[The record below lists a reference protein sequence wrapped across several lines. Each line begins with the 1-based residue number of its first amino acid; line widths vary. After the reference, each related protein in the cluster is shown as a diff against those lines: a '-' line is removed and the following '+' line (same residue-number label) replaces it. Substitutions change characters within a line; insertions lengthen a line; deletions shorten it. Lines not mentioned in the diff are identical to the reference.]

1 MDGVNKRKIWV
12 TLFPLE
18 GAPAFDFFFS
28 FLLVGFKKKT
38 NLDMSEAWVVDLST
52 PLRVTPFFCFFLCYI
67 QSQTC
72 YHRWANVFWWTP
84 IKSPHTE
91 WHRAK
96 LTDYQKRPKLRD
108 FFFKPTLHYITPS
121 SVISKLD
128 NKTIFHTLLPTRQMW
143 LIETFPCSLYTLET
157 NGYRYLWN
165 HEA

>member
-1 MDGVNKRKIWV
+1 MRAWFGPKIRLYKTFVFQPWCRGYREKYFFKAANNVWDSLLTHTLTNNRTKDGWCEQKENMGHFISTRGRTSLW
-12 TLFPLE
+12 
-18 GAPAFDFFFS
+18 FFF
-28 FLLVGFKKKT
+28 LVGFKKKT

-52 PLRVTPFFCFFLCYI
+52 PLRVTPFFLCYI

-108 FFFKPTLHYITPS
+108 FF
-121 SVISKLD
+121 
-128 NKTIFHTLLPTRQMW
+128 
-143 LIETFPCSLYTLET
+143 
-157 NGYRYLWN
+157 
-165 HEA
+165 